1 MRLIAAVPETTS
13 LVLLGAGLLGVALVG
28 YLRSRRKAPELTP
41 PKR

>member
-1 MRLIAAVPETTS
+1 MSLIAIVPQPTS

-28 YLRSRRKAPELTP
+28 YLRARWKPSELVP